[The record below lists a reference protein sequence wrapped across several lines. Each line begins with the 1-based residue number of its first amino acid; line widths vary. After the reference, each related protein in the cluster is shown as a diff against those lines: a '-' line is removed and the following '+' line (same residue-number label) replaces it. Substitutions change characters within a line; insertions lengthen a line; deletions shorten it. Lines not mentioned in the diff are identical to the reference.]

1 MGLYQNL
8 VILLSQQG
16 FCSTNLE
23 EQKPKALIQRFTLIF
38 PPLD

>member
-16 FCSTNLE
+16 FCSSKLE
-23 EQKPKALIQRFTLIF
+23 EQKPTALNQHFR
-38 PPLD
+38 